1 MTVFSAEL
9 QMNYLLPL
17 SIIALGALLLLGNLG
32 ILSIRDVWHFLMTWW
47 PALIILWGLQLLVSS
62 VDSHRAAKRDKANST
77 SDNT

>member
-1 MTVFSAEL
+1 
-9 QMNYLLPL
+9 MNYLLPL

>member
-1 MTVFSAEL
+1 
-9 QMNYLLPL
+9 MNYLLPL
-17 SIIALGALLLLGNLG
+17 SIIALGAMLLLGNLG

-62 VDSHRAAKRDKANST
+62 VDGHRAAKRDKANST